1 MEPDLIETRS
11 CLVGFCLIC
20 VAFLLTIIGIVSFIR
35 WIF

>member
-11 CLVGFCLIC
+11 CLVGFCLIGI
-20 VAFLLTIIGIVSFIR
+20 AFGLTIIGIISLIR